1 MKPPIP
7 NCLLHTL
14 VTTTL
19 LGSLVMT
26 PVWAGDGSHSSAG
39 LWGPATP
46 EPPESLTITR
56 QPVRP
61 GSFEFVPL
69 TPVFFDT
76 DKSSINY
83 QAQLALDSVVD
94 YLMNHDNITRI
105 IIEGH
110 ADYRAGVPYN
120 DGLSDRRIERVRAYL
135 AIKGVD
141 PKLMT
146 LTGRGELAPV
156 DINWSRDGRRRNRH
170 VAVYAVHWRR

>member
-1 MKPPIP
+1 MKPAIP
-7 NCLLHTL
+7 NYLLYA
-14 VTTTL
+14 L
-19 LGSLVMT
+19 LGCLATS
-26 PVWAGDGSHSSAG
+26 PVWAGDGSRPSAG
-39 LWGPATP
+39 LWGPPVA
-46 EPPESLTITR
+46 EPPESLVITK
-56 QPVRP
+56 QPAQP

-76 DKSSINY
+76 DKASINY
-83 QAQLALDSVVD
+83 DAQLALDSVAD
-94 YLMNHDNITRI
+94 YLLSHDNITRI
-105 IIEGH
+105 VIEGH

-135 AIKGVD
+135 TLKGID